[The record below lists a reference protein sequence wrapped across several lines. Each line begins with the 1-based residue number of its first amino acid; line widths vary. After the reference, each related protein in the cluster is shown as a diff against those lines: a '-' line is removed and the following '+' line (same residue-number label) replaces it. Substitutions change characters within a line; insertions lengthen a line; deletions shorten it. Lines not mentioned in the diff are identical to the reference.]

1 VYGILEEAPMGAAG
15 LDTPSASL
23 ARGSR
28 HADGDV
34 GLDLSPAPS
43 TAAQCRA
50 ASCGSKTTG
59 LLPDTPAK
67 RRRKRA
73 AAGRGGGGGRR
84 GRPWVGTEA
93 AADNRGVEVEADDR
107 RLGWRPGGSRWGQTP
122 VGGGDEEDGVVGLR
136 EGEGNREM
144 S

>member
-93 AADNRGVEVEADDR
+93 AADNRGWRWRRTTAGWGGGRGGRGGGRRPWVEATR
-107 RLGWRPGGSRWGQTP
+107 KM
-122 VGGGDEEDGVVGLR
+122 E
-136 EGEGNREM
+136 
-144 S
+144 